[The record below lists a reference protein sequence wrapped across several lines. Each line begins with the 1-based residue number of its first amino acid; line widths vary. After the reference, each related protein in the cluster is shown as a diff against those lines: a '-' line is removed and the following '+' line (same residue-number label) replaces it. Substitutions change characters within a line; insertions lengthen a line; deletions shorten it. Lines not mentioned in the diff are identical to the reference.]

1 MNTCLSW
8 IIDALNNSQLNHFVM
23 NNAVVFPTLEM
34 LHFLGLSL
42 LFGALLIVDLR
53 LVGIAKQL
61 PLEKVEA
68 FLRFALIG
76 FAINLIS
83 GALFVAGDPDR
94 YLVNLAFGL
103 KMLMIVFAGLNT
115 LYFLLRVK
123 PKLHSNSHGQ
133 SPSSEAQ
140 VVAWLSLAL
149 WSSVI
154 ILGRFIP
161 YVETP

>member
-83 GALFVAGDPDR
+83 GALFVA
-94 YLVNLAFGL
+94 
-103 KMLMIVFAGLNT
+103 
-115 LYFLLRVK
+115 
-123 PKLHSNSHGQ
+123 
-133 SPSSEAQ
+133 
-140 VVAWLSLAL
+140 
-149 WSSVI
+149 
-154 ILGRFIP
+154 
-161 YVETP
+161 